1 MKQIILILL
10 VLLPVCA
17 FAQFTETFDGPEV
30 DSKNPWKGD
39 LDKFVIVKDRWLH
52 LNGIENE
59 ADTVGLH
66 CIIPYAPTMQ
76 WEFDVRMEEVPSEKN
91 FLRLY
96 LYMESSGIYYYVQ
109 IGHNGAKKISLRTN
123 KKQLLF
129 PLKESGI
136 TEKPVLLHIKVTLEN
151 NKVWTLYSRRHGE
164 SYYRMEGSTSKF
176 PVKLP
181 QENGE
186 LTLNIGYTKS
196 RYQHFAI
203 DNIKVSSEITPT
215 DTIPNDTPVDPDI
228 PSTDMPFPDV
238 EIVSLS
244 EIRFTFDS
252 PVDISNAKVIIS
264 EIGEANQITY
274 GDNNTVV
281 SAVFPDNLIPARTY
295 AISFTGFTDL
305 SGNLLNL
312 PSQKFTLEDDED
324 NNNEEEL
331 PPSSILINEIMAKPG
346 DGPFFEYVELYNP
359 TDHAISLNELIL
371 WNGNKHK
378 SLPDVVLPPHE
389 YALLYKNVI
398 DYKGE
403 GVAIPIEKFYALNDA
418 GQHLILKTASG
429 TIIDEYTYAKAKPAQ
444 SWERSSS
451 GSWHLSSDPRGGTP
465 GSANSSGKKE
475 DDNDPEQPDDPE
487 QPNDPVKPDDPDKP
501 DNPVTPDDPD
511 EPTEPTIPV
520 EPREFIINELLPNP
534 FVGGSEYIELY
545 NRSDHALPLSG
556 LVVATRKTD
565 GTLSTRY
572 PLSSV
577 GTMIE
582 AGGYA
587 VLTKNKAGVADF
599 YTIQSTASLFE
610 IAKLPILANTSSTLV
625 LFRASDGT
633 VIDEVAYSSKWH
645 ASSVK
650 NQKGVALE
658 RIDPEA
664 ETQMPAN
671 WTSAAASAGYGTPG
685 YRNSQSDNPS
695 PDEPDTPTGIEAPE
709 WIPGSDNYKI
719 SYYLDQPGY
728 NCRAFVY
735 NTAGQRVAQIA
746 NHELLGLSGQ
756 FTWDGSSLS
765 GNRLRTGVYIF
776 YAELY
781 HINGTVKRY
790 KQVFLVH

>member
-17 FAQFTETFDGPEV
+17 FAQFNETFDEATLSPEWIGSR
-30 DSKNPWKGD
+30 DSFIIVNGQLQLNTTKGFAGVVN
-39 LDKFVIVKDRWLH
+39 LKRPIAYSP
-52 LNGIENE
+52 N
-59 ADTVGLH
+59 
-66 CIIPYAPTMQ
+66 MQ
-76 WEFDVRMEEVPSEKN
+76 WEFEVQMKTIPSEN
-91 FLRLY
+91 NYVRIY
-96 LYMESSGIYYYVQ
+96 LYMENESTYYYVQ
-109 IGHNGAKKISLRTN
+109 IGCKEKEDKVHKKIGLRRNGGVDMFERKEN
-123 KKQLLF
+123 KLDNKTHL
-129 PLKESGI
+129 S
-136 TEKPVLLHIKVTLEN
+136 IKVTLED
-151 NKVWTLYSRRHGE
+151 NKYWKMYSRNVNDK
-164 SYYRMEGSTSKF
+164 YYKEEGSCTYPIMNMPESGHF
-176 PVKLP
+176 II
-181 QENGE
+181 NM
-186 LTLNIGYTKS
+186 IYTAGRNK
-196 RYQHFAI
+196 HFLM
-203 DNIKVSSEITPT
+203 DNIKVSNEITPT
-215 DTIPNDTPVDPDI
+215 ITDADEPPINPDI

-312 PSQKFTLEDDED
+312 PSQKFALEDDED

-403 GVAIPIEKFYALNDA
+403 GVAIPIEKFYAINDA

-475 DDNDPEQPDDPE
+475 DDNDPEKPDDSE

-534 FVGGSEYIELY
+534 FAGGSEYIELY

-577 GTMIE
+577 GTWIE
-582 AGGYA
+582 PGGYA

-685 YRNSQSDNPS
+685 YRNSQSDNTS